1 MRRRISWI
9 GMEKKKKQE
18 FKHDASSNGS
28 RYTLLDLFL
37 SFYAS
42 CWKTELKKYRYLSNP
57 MNKNRIYVIMSN

>member
-1 MRRRISWI
+1 
-9 GMEKKKKQE
+9 MEKKKNKNLNN
-18 FKHDASSNGS
+18 KYDASSNGS
-28 RYTLLDLFL
+28 RYMLLDSFL